1 MNDVFTRIDMP
12 TTGAI
17 RGQGPEY
24 NLSTQRRD
32 CADGKKR
39 REKQRGPV
47 GMVRTVLIQQCMQ
60 ALARGAS
67 LDCFRPRGPP

>member
-1 MNDVFTRIDMP
+1 MS

-17 RGQGPEY
+17 RGQGPEF

-39 REKQRGPV
+39 REKQRGSV

-60 ALARGAS
+60 GACRG
-67 LDCFRPRGPP
+67 GPSRLLPA

>member
-1 MNDVFTRIDMP
+1 MNDVFTRIDMS

-32 CADGKKR
+32 CADGKKKR

-47 GMVRTVLIQQCMQ
+47 DGTYSVDPAMHAEACKG
-60 ALARGAS
+60 ALSRLLPA
-67 LDCFRPRGPP
+67 